1 MPLENTL
8 TQPHLS
14 ALDATTKP
22 VALEFEDVED
32 YINSWTPLFL
42 TEIKSQINRECLMEK
57 EDSEKFVLE
66 AIDEKVPFRYM
77 TLMRKEGENKF
88 YKIHDFA
95 LITYYEVIFCT
106 AKGRLRSNHSRRSN
120 RKKI

>member
-1 MPLENTL
+1 M
-8 TQPHLS
+8 
-14 ALDATTKP
+14 
-22 VALEFEDVED
+22 ALEFEDVED

-42 TEIKSQINRECLMEK
+42 TEIKSQINREVMMEK

-95 LITYYEVIFCT
+95 LITYYEPEIKQKENLIAIVDSVT
-106 AKGRLRSNHSRRSN
+106 ENTLK
-120 RKKI
+120 

>member
-1 MPLENTL
+1 
-8 TQPHLS
+8 
-14 ALDATTKP
+14 
-22 VALEFEDVED
+22 
-32 YINSWTPLFL
+32 
-42 TEIKSQINRECLMEK
+42 MEK

-95 LITYYEVIFCT
+95 LITYYEVILFYC
-106 AKGRLRSNHSRRSN
+106 KRRLSSNFSRKSN